1 MRITVLG
8 GAGKMGCISV
18 QGLAR
23 DSRVDEIVLADINSG
38 HAEIVINTLKSSK
51 IQYQHVD
58 LQDEA
63 QLDAALQGSDA
74 CLNATTYYT
83 NLLVMEACLRN
94 GVHYSDM
101 GGLFHGTRKQLELHD
116 RYKEAG
122 VSALL
127 CMGSAPGI
135 PNIQSRYA
143 ADRLDTIE
151 SIHIFD
157 GIKPPPPEDLRFSYA
172 VPTILDELT
181 MPPMVFVDG
190 EFEEREPLSGFED
203 YAFTPPVGI
212 LPMHLSLHSEVATL
226 PISFKDKGIV
236 ECSFKIDYWG
246 MSGDTIEKLR
256 ILEEFGFN
264 SEDPVEI
271 KGQRVVPRE
280 FMGAVLAKHVYSL
293 EDMLAPPTKEPP
305 EWTKEIVTEIRGSK
319 GGIQQMYRLGTLT
332 CKGALPTGIA
342 PAIGAIWLAE
352 GRVDPGVYPPELALD
367 PEPFFKE
374 LEAYDIITQVSITSM
389 V

>member
-18 QGLAR
+18 QGLAQ
-23 DSRVDEIVLADINSG
+23 DSRVDEIILADLNSG
-38 HAEIVINTLKSSK
+38 HAEIVINTLKSPK
-51 IQYQHVD
+51 IKFQQVD
-58 LQDEA
+58 LQDEE
-63 QLDAALQGSDA
+63 QLNATLQGSDV

-116 RYKEAG
+116 RFKEAK

-143 ADRLDTIE
+143 ADRLDTIQ

-157 GIKPPPPEDLRFSYA
+157 GVMPPPAEDLRFSYA

-190 EFEEREPLSGFED
+190 EFQEREPLSEFED
-203 YAFTPPVGI
+203 YMFTPPVGI

-226 PISFKDKGIV
+226 PVSFKHKGIR
-236 ECSFKIDYWG
+236 ECTFKIDYWG
-246 MSGDTIEKLR
+246 MSGETIEKLR
-256 ILEEFGFN
+256 ILEQFGFN
-264 SEDPVEI
+264 SDDPVEI
-271 KGQRVVPRE
+271 KGQHIIPRE
-280 FMGAVLAKHVYSL
+280 FMAAVLAKHVYSL
-293 EDMLAPPTKEPP
+293 EDMLAPPKNQPP
-305 EWTKEIVTEIRGSK
+305 DWTKEIVTEIRGAK
-319 GGIQQMYRLGTLT
+319 DGVQQMYRLGTLT

-352 GRVDPGVYPPELALD
+352 GRVEPGVYPPELALD

-374 LEAYDIITQVSITSM
+374 MEKYDILTQVSVTSM